1 MSELTSLER
10 IMEAISMKEAD
21 CLPVAPY
28 MGNYGAKLAGTALG
42 EYCCDGQLMAE
53 AQFKAWDILRQD
65 VVVVQSDNYYIAE
78 GFGVTVNHYPDS
90 TPTLAKPAVRELKD
104 IEKLKVPDPLR
115 DGRMPVYIKAVS
127 LLAVRLNDKV
137 AIRGCGTGPFSL
149 AGHLLG
155 VENFLLELG
164 MAQMEPDSENARLL
178 RKLMELTTEA
188 LYLFTR
194 AELDA
199 GAHIIQA
206 GDSLASTDVIS
217 PAMYMDW
224 VFPYE
229 KDYFSRIN
237 DYARG
242 KGAASLLHICGNTSK
257 ILNGMAETGADI
269 IELDHK
275 VSLGEAKERVGH
287 QVCLL
292 GNLDPTSVLLAG
304 SPQKVTGAAEE
315 CIKAAAQGGGFILG
329 SGCEVAVNTPLEN
342 MKAMIAAA
350 RNFRY

>member
-1 MSELTSLER
+1 MVELNSLER
-10 IMEAISMKEAD
+10 IMKAISLEETD

-28 MGNYGAKLAGTALG
+28 MGNYGAKLAGVALG
-42 EYCCDGQLMAE
+42 KYCCDGQVMAE
-53 AQFKAWDILRQD
+53 AQYEAWKILGQD

-78 GFGVTVNHYPDS
+78 GFGATVQHYPDS
-90 TPTLAKPAVRELKD
+90 TPTLAKPAVYDLKD
-104 IEKLKVPDPLR
+104 IEKLKVPNPHQ
-115 DGRMPVYIKAVS
+115 DGRMPVYIKAVD
-127 LLAVRLNDKV
+127 LLAARLKDRV
-137 AIRGCGTGPFSL
+137 AIRACGTGPFSL

-155 VENFLLELG
+155 VEKFLLDLA
-164 MAQMEPDSENARLL
+164 MAQMEPESENARLL

-188 LYLFTR
+188 LFQLAK

-199 GAHIIQA
+199 GAHIVQA

-217 PAMYMDW
+217 PAMYRDW

-229 KDYFSRIN
+229 KDFFTRIN
-237 DYARG
+237 DYAQE

-257 ILNGMAETGADI
+257 ILSGMAETGAKI

-275 VSLGEAKERVGH
+275 VSLPEAKKRIGD
-287 QVCLL
+287 QVCLM

-304 SPQKVTGAAEE
+304 SPQKVTGAAQE
-315 CIKAAAQGGGFILG
+315 CIEIAAKGGGYILG

-342 MKAMIAAA
+342 MVAMIAAA
-350 RNFRY
+350 RNFCY